1 MPLELFKESLSLFW
15 SFKLSRLTMKRWFV
29 MDLLLSMSYYF
40 AYIWAFKIP
49 PSVFFYTVLVAVQYG
64 TMLLEEYLVISSKN
78 YGYIYLTEQS
88 HFCDSVS
95 RLQWPKY
102 EMTCTGP
109 FIGALVII
117 AKEENNPNVHQ
128 QVTEFS
134 NPRAHSRILYS
145 CKRDERSLLL
155 GICL

>member
-1 MPLELFKESLSLFW
+1 
-15 SFKLSRLTMKRWFV
+15 
-29 MDLLLSMSYYF
+29 
-40 AYIWAFKIP
+40 
-49 PSVFFYTVLVAVQYG
+49 
-64 TMLLEEYLVISSKN
+64 
-78 YGYIYLTEQS
+78 
-88 HFCDSVS
+88 
-95 RLQWPKY
+95 
-102 EMTCTGP
+102 MTCTGP

-134 NPRAHSRILYS
+134 NPRAHSRPLDS

>member
-1 MPLELFKESLSLFW
+1 M
-15 SFKLSRLTMKRWFV
+15 
-29 MDLLLSMSYYF
+29 
-40 AYIWAFKIP
+40 
-49 PSVFFYTVLVAVQYG
+49 LVAVQYG
-64 TMLLEEYLVISSKN
+64 RMLLEEYLVISSKN

-95 RLQWPKY
+95 KLQWPKY

-134 NPRAHSRILYS
+134 NPRAHSRPLDS